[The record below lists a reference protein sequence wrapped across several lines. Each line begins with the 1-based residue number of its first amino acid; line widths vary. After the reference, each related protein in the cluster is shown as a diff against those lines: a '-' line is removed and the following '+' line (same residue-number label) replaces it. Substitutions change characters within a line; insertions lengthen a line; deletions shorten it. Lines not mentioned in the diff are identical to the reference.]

1 MGSFTIPASLV
12 GGTRRPR
19 VMIVGVGGTGSHFAE
34 AFARLQHT
42 VMALGHPGFEV
53 TLVDGDRVS
62 QSNVGRQRF
71 YASDTGLSKAL
82 CLVHRINMAFGF
94 DWEASHGYF
103 KPKSLGDV
111 RTPDL
116 LVTCTD
122 KALLRAEIGSHMAK
136 RPSEALWADFG
147 NGAAKGQVCL
157 GHLGKPAA
165 SERLPNVFDLYPE
178 LSQMERAD
186 REEPSCSMAEAIT
199 RQEFPINQQV
209 AQLGIALL
217 WTLLRKGSLDHHGY
231 FVETTPFVQTRPMM
245 IDPVAWSFYG
255 YEAPKAARRARA
267 KRAAAG

>member
-12 GGTRRPR
+12 GRTRRPR
-19 VMIVGVGGTGSHFAE
+19 VLIVGVGGTGSHFAE

-62 QSNVGRQRF
+62 ASNVGRQRF
-71 YASDTGLSKAL
+71 YASDIGLSKAL

-94 DWEASHGYF
+94 DWEASNGYF
-103 KPKSLGDV
+103 KPKSLGDH

-122 KALLRAEIGSHMAK
+122 KALLRAEIGSHMARK
-136 RPSEALWADFG
+136 VSGALWLDFG
-147 NGAAKGQVCL
+147 NGASQGQVCF
-157 GHLGKPAA
+157 GHLGKPADD
-165 SERLPNVFDLYPE
+165 ERLPNVFDLYPE
-178 LSQMERAD
+178 LAQMERAD

-199 RQEFPINQQV
+199 RQEFPINQLV

-217 WTLLRKGSLDHHGY
+217 WTLLRKGALDHHGY
-231 FVETTPFVQTRPMM
+231 FVETTPYVQTRPMM
-245 IDPVAWSFYG
+245 IDPMAWSFYG
-255 YEAPKAARRARA
+255 YPAVKRARRSRAKAA
-267 KRAAAG
+267 